1 MYHGGVL
8 NGEINRILGN
18 LRHTDRICIADC
30 GLPLPEGVEVV
41 DLCVRLGQPSFLAVL
56 KEITEH
62 FDAEKI
68 VLADEIEEQNQTLYS
83 ALQKQFADVSAEL
96 VPHEEFKRL
105 TGSCAAVIR
114 TGENHPYANIILQSS
129 CIF

>member
-41 DLCVRLGQPSFLAVL
+41 DLCVRLGQPSFLDVL

-62 FDAEKI
+62 FDADRRAEP
-68 VLADEIEEQNQTLYS
+68 DP
-83 ALQKQFADVSAEL
+83 LQCTAKTVCRRF
-96 VPHEEFKRL
+96 R
-105 TGSCAAVIR
+105 R
-114 TGENHPYANIILQSS
+114 TGPPRGV
-129 CIF
+129 